1 MKTLGFVLF
10 LSKEITIKI
19 YFSSSQT
26 CLHPLPVLQH
36 PDPSP
41 QWVSLAPAGVPQPHF
56 FLFVLHIH
64 QNTLCRDCF
73 PGPAGSVCFSAPP
86 WRRAVV
92 PLRSANSAAPHCSL
106 TPSPEVPA
114 CCPPWEL
121 WPWPLAGA
129 FPQQI
134 CFFLVLFLWP
144 EARPASPPGA
154 LCSIPLVAAERTQLP
169 SAFHLLQPQIFP
181 PVTFAHPPK
190 CPPGSLGAQHN
201 PVGCSGL

>member
-41 QWVSLAPAGVPQPHF
+41 QWVSLARAGVPQPHF

-73 PGPAGSVCFSAPP
+73 PGPAGTVCFSAPP

-106 TPSPEVPA
+106 TLSPEVPA

-121 WPWPLAGA
+121 WPWPLGL
-129 FPQQI
+129 FPSRFVSFWC
-134 CFFLVLFLWP
+134 CFYGQ
-144 EARPASPPGA
+144 RRGQPPRREPFA
-154 LCSIPLVAAERTQLP
+154 PLPPVAAERTQLP